1 MNRSNG
7 REKLGQTKS
16 VKEKREAEVVGRALD
31 TGRGI

>member
-16 VKEKREAEVVGRALD
+16 LKEKREAEVLGRALD
-31 TGRGI
+31 TGQGI

>member
-16 VKEKREAEVVGRALD
+16 LKKREAEVLGRALD
-31 TGRGI
+31 TDRGI